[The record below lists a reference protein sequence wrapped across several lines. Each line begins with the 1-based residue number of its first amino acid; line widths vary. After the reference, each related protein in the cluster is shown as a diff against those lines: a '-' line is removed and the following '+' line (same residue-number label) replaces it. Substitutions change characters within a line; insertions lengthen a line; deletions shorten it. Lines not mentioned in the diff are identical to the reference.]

1 MSLIKVDSVK
11 LDNIKKE
18 ERIRELKKL
27 LSDTDYIALSDYDKE
42 QTELKLQR
50 KEWRE
55 EIRSLE
61 NN

>member
-11 LDNIKKE
+11 LDNIKKQ

-27 LSDTDYIALSDYDKE
+27 LSETDYIALSDYDKE